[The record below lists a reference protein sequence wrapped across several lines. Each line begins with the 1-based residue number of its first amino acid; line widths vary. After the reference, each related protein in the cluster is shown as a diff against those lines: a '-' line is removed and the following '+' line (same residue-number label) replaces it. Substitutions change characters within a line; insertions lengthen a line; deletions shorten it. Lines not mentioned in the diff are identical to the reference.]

1 MAFEL
6 EKEYSDNIPVIKV
19 IGVGGGGG
27 NAVNRMVKMGVR
39 SVEFIA
45 INTDDHVLQFSS
57 ANQKIQIG
65 EKITHGKG
73 AGSKPEVGREAAEEN
88 REEIQAVLKDT
99 DMVFITAGMG
109 GGTGTGAAPVVAEI
123 AQEMG
128 ILTVAIVTK
137 PFAFEGRKR
146 MEQAEQGIAR
156 LREHVDSLIVVPNER
171 LKFASEQ
178 RITLKNAFDIAD
190 DVLRQG
196 VQSISDLILIPG
208 LVNLD
213 FADVT
218 SIMKEAGYAH
228 MGIGFAS
235 GKEKAE
241 EAARMAI
248 TSPLLETSI
257 TGAKGVI
264 VNITASA
271 DIGLDEISIASTMIT
286 EQADMDANIIWGAVL
301 DENMEDEMSVTVIAT
316 GFASDDDFEQRQMD
330 NDKQQSMNNRRN
342 SGFSRQS
349 APEPRRNTYAQ
360 PAQHNRDNYS
370 SSSRD
375 RDRDRDNYDSRD
387 SYNSHNS
394 SRESSY
400 SNSSNNSRES
410 YNSGSSYGGG
420 SYSNGGGGSFGY
432 GGSSPSRDNYGS
444 SSHTKKLNDND
455 DDSYYD
461 IMSIFK
467 RK

>member
-6 EKEYSDNIPVIKV
+6 EKEYSNNIPVIKV

-39 SVEFIA
+39 CVEFIA
-45 INTDDHVLQFSS
+45 INTDDHVLQFSNAS
-57 ANQKIQIG
+57 QKLQIG

-88 REEIQAVLKDT
+88 REEITAVLQGT

-109 GGTGTGAAPVVAEI
+109 GGTGTGAAPIVAEI
-123 AQEMG
+123 AKDMG
-128 ILTVAIVTK
+128 VLTVAIVTK
-137 PFAFEGRKR
+137 PFAFEGKKR
-146 MEQAEQGIAR
+146 MEQAEAGIAA

-171 LKFASEQ
+171 LKYASEQ
-178 RITLKNAFDIAD
+178 RITLKNAFDLAD

-218 SIMKEAGYAH
+218 AIMNNAGYAH
-228 MGIGFAS
+228 MGIGYAQ
-235 GKEKAE
+235 GKDKAE

-257 TGAKGVI
+257 DGAKGVI

-271 DIGLDEISIASTMIT
+271 DIGLDEIDTASAMIT
-286 EQADMDANIIWGAVL
+286 DQADPEANIIWGAVL

-316 GFASDDDFEQRQMD
+316 GFASFDGGKKDNASASRMSMTSSRTEMLRNQAASVAAAKDVAARKTGNVDVADDDDTF
-330 NDKQQSMNNRRN
+330 
-342 SGFSRQS
+342 
-349 APEPRRNTYAQ
+349 
-360 PAQHNRDNYS
+360 
-370 SSSRD
+370 
-375 RDRDRDNYDSRD
+375 
-387 SYNSHNS
+387 
-394 SRESSY
+394 
-400 SNSSNNSRES
+400 
-410 YNSGSSYGGG
+410 
-420 SYSNGGGGSFGY
+420 
-432 GGSSPSRDNYGS
+432 
-444 SSHTKKLNDND
+444 
-455 DDSYYD
+455 YD
-461 IMSIFK
+461 IMSIFN

>member
-45 INTDDHVLQFSS
+45 VNTDDHVLQFSS

-73 AGSKPEVGREAAEEN
+73 AGSKPDVGREAAEEN

-218 SIMKEAGYAH
+218 SIMKDAGYAH
-228 MGIGFAS
+228 MGIGFAT

-257 TGAKGVI
+257 DGAKGVI

-271 DIGLDEISIASTMIT
+271 DIGLDEISLASSMIT
-286 EQADMDANIIWGAVL
+286 DQADADANIIWGAVL

-316 GFASDDDFEQRQMD
+316 GFASDDDFALRMD
-330 NDKQQSMNNRRN
+330 NNNDKQTANGRRG
-342 SGFSRQS
+342 SYSRQS
-349 APEPRRNTYAQ
+349 TPEPRRGGYSSQSQSRDTRDS
-360 PAQHNRDNYS
+360 RDNYNSRESRDSYS
-370 SSSRD
+370 SRNESYSSRD
-375 RDRDRDNYDSRD
+375 SYSSRSDSYDSRD
-387 SYNSHNS
+387 SRDSYSSRDSHNQS
-394 SRESSY
+394 QS
-400 SNSSNNSRES
+400 
-410 YNSGSSYGGG
+410 
-420 SYSNGGGGSFGY
+420 
-432 GGSSPSRDNYGS
+432 
-444 SSHTKKLNDND
+444 KKLNDPD
-455 DDSYYD
+455 DDAYYD

>member
-45 INTDDHVLQFSS
+45 VNTDDHVLQFSS

-73 AGSKPEVGREAAEEN
+73 AGSKPDVGREAAEEN

-218 SIMKEAGYAH
+218 SIMKDAGYAH
-228 MGIGFAS
+228 MGIGFAT

-257 TGAKGVI
+257 DGAKGVI

-271 DIGLDEISIASTMIT
+271 DIGLDEISLASSMIT
-286 EQADMDANIIWGAVL
+286 DQADADANIIWGAVL

-316 GFASDDDFEQRQMD
+316 GFASDDDFALRMD
-330 NDKQQSMNNRRN
+330 NNDKQTTNGRRG
-342 SGFSRQS
+342 SYSRQS
-349 APEPRRNTYAQ
+349 TPEPRRGGYSSQSQSRDTRDS
-360 PAQHNRDNYS
+360 RDNYNSRESRDSYS
-370 SSSRD
+370 SRNESYSSRD
-375 RDRDRDNYDSRD
+375 SYSSRSDSYDSRD
-387 SYNSHNS
+387 SRDSYSSRDSHNQS
-394 SRESSY
+394 QS
-400 SNSSNNSRES
+400 
-410 YNSGSSYGGG
+410 
-420 SYSNGGGGSFGY
+420 
-432 GGSSPSRDNYGS
+432 
-444 SSHTKKLNDND
+444 KKLNDPD
-455 DDSYYD
+455 DDAYYD
-461 IMSIFK
+461 IMQFVF
-467 RK
+467 

>member
-45 INTDDHVLQFSS
+45 INTDEHVLQFSS

-316 GFASDDDFEQRQMD
+316 GFASDDDFEQRQME
-330 NDKQQSMNNRRN
+330 NEKQQMINNRRN
-342 SGFSRQS
+342 NNYVPRQS
-349 APEPRRNTYAQ
+349 APEPRRTNNNYNTQ
-360 PAQHNRDNYS
+360 S
-370 SSSRD
+370 SHSR
-375 RDRDRDNYDSRD
+375 NE
-387 SYNSHNS
+387 YNSNS
-394 SRESSY
+394 DY
-400 SNSSNNSRES
+400 NTNSRES
-410 YNSGSSYGGG
+410 YSSHNNSRENNNGGYSGNSSSREGYGSSGSFS
-420 SYSNGGGGSFGY
+420 GGGSFGY
-432 GGSSPSRDNYGS
+432 GGNSNNYGS
-444 SSHTKKLNDND
+444 SHNSNKKLNDND